1 MSSIVDIS
9 GCTNAEDETENTIT
23 PSYKSAEINKLTL
36 ELFMNKSQYQK
47 YLGKTDPKK
56 YEEHKQYLS
65 NVNKYKSSILQ
76 MTEELLED
84 SKKQITTEVN
94 EIFEIYTK
102 TLIDHLQQKEY
113 EYADDDNNN
122 NDEDMLFGH
131 IEESS
136 HTGPMP
142 MQSFWGKDRV
152 VKKPQTQ
159 MEYDLQLFSRGRT
172 K

>member
-1 MSSIVDIS
+1 MLDVS
-9 GCTNAEDETENTIT
+9 GCTDTENDTEPTIT

-36 ELFMNKSQYQK
+36 ELFMNKGQYQK

-76 MTEELLED
+76 ITEELLED

-113 EYADDDNNN
+113 EYADDDNNSN
-122 NDEDMLFGH
+122 NNEDVLFGH
-131 IEESS
+131 MEESMHN
-136 HTGPMP
+136 HTGP

-152 VKKPQTQ
+152 VKKPQSQ